1 MINRILAEEK
11 EEKSLATF
19 ASKSSKSR
27 GRVHAEQEHQY
38 RTAYVRDRDR
48 IIHCSAFRRLEYK
61 TQVFVYHEGDYYRTR
76 LTHTLEVAQIARIC
90 ARALN
95 INEDL
100 CEAIALSHD
109 IGHPPFGHSGETALN
124 DLMKDDGGFEHNVHT
139 LRIID
144 YIERRYR
151 DFRGINL
158 TWETRE
164 AVAKH
169 SKQQAHPSLAKFT
182 QFPHPS
188 VEAQVTDAADSIAYV
203 SHDLDDGLKSE
214 LLTPQML
221 EDTQIWREAKNRA
234 QLAGGL
240 SPDMANY
247 QIIRNIID
255 MQVSDLITQTMA
267 NIVRLRINSP
277 DEARIAQGS
286 VAEFSEGMVSLRKE
300 ITMFL
305 RTRMYKHNKVIRME
319 EKAYRVVEAL
329 FRAYDKRPE
338 LLPEHVYK
346 RIDEVGKRQL
356 ICDYVAG
363 MTDRFALEDHR
374 KLFDP
379 MARM

>member
-11 EEKSLATF
+11 EEKSLAPF
-19 ASKSSKSR
+19 ASKSSMSR

-182 QFPHPS
+182 QFAHPS

-277 DEARIAQGS
+277 DEARSAQGS
-286 VAEFSEGMVSLRKE
+286 VAEFSEGMISLRKE

-363 MTDRFALEDHR
+363 MTDRYALEDHR